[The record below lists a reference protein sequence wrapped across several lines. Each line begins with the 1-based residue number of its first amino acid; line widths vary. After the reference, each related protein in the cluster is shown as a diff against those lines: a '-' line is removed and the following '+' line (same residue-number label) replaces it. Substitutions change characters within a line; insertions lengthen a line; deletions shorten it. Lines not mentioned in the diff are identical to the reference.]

1 MMWDGLCA
9 ILSLIPVTALI
20 PILRIVVSLCVVLM
34 PTLVLVSVVVAL
46 RVCPILVCLIPGISG
61 LVLLRRWMPLPD
73 QITGDLSFADFL
85 NSSITH

>member
-20 PILRIVVSLCVVLM
+20 PILSIVVSLCVILM

-46 RVCPILVCLIPGISG
+46 RVCPILMCLIPGIFS
-61 LVLLRRWMPLPD
+61 LVLLRRGVPLPD